1 MENANIKD
9 TNIFGLSTTNRD
21 LARIGMMVL
30 NGGTWNGKSIMTDK
44 GFIHDMSHPSQKM
57 NPSYGYL
64 WWLNGQSIVN
74 AGAGLQPKDGPLIKE
89 APDDLF
95 AAQGALQRKLYVVPS
110 MNLVITRLGNQPK
123 ADFNNQFWKRLMA
136 AAPH

>member
-1 MENANIKD
+1 MD
-9 TNIFGLSTTNRD
+9 QR
-21 LARIGMMVL
+21 
-30 NGGTWNGKSIMTDK
+30 
-44 GFIHDMSHPSQKM
+44 
-57 NPSYGYL
+57 
-64 WWLNGQSIVN
+64 
-74 AGAGLQPKDGPLIKE
+74 E